1 MFNNDIMNQQISADL
16 RKYIEFLR
24 KELIKIGQQYGLNSR
39 EAITISQELN
49 QYLAICQRCCPK
61 ENRK

>member
-1 MFNNDIMNQQISADL
+1 MICNDTFNLKAVNEL

-24 KELIKIGQQYGLNSR
+24 KELITVGQQYGLNSK
-39 EAITISQELN
+39 EAIETSVELDH
-49 QYLAICQRCCPK
+49 YLVLCQRCCPK